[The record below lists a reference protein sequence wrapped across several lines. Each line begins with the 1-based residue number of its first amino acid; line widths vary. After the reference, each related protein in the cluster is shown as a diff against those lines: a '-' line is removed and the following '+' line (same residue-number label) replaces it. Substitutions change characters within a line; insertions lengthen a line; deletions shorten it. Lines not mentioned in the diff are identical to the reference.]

1 MNFYIFVFVLG
12 ILFLFS
18 SCLVYVECQLK
29 EPYTAANV
37 TSCASS
43 LSNGIPQLS
52 LACHLLYSFSPFM
65 QHQSRSNKRAVAK
78 GSAVQCFKNLKSKQ
92 IECVWRLFQPP
103 HLFFFFQYYCFLDP
117 HHFLYFFCP
126 PPLPTLFFVEN
137 DEWNG

>member
-1 MNFYIFVFVLG
+1 MTTAILMMMMVPHHHHLPLSQTTTKKRNSIVVFVLG

-52 LACHLLYSFSPFM
+52 LACRLLYSFSPFM
-65 QHQSRSNKRAVAK
+65 
-78 GSAVQCFKNLKSKQ
+78 
-92 IECVWRLFQPP
+92 
-103 HLFFFFQYYCFLDP
+103 
-117 HHFLYFFCP
+117 
-126 PPLPTLFFVEN
+126 
-137 DEWNG
+137 